1 MPHLPLHPARWAL
14 PLVLLGGTLPAFA
27 QDALAAKYACV
38 ACHNAERKVVGPS
51 WKDIATKYAGGAKS
65 AEALAQSI
73 KKGGAGNWGQVP
85 MPPQPTLPDPDALA
99 LSRWILATKP

>member
-1 MPHLPLHPARWAL
+1 MPRFSTHPARWAL
-14 PLVLLGGTLPAFA
+14 PLALLGGALPALA

-51 WKDIATKYAGGAKS
+51 WKEIAAKYASGGKS

-73 KKGGAGNWGQVP
+73 KKGGAGNWGPVP
-85 MPPQPTLPDPDALA
+85 MPPQPTLPESEALA